1 MTTSPRSS
9 LGSIADIIGYVA
21 LVLIAV
27 IAGFLYF
34 DKPAPP
40 KLPEPASAA
49 PRVVIPPEGLLDRL
63 SRQARSGDVVSQRQL
78 GEMYYRGLEVRQDY
92 DEAIK
97 WLRMAGDK
105 GDKIAARY
113 MGFAYSGGRGVAV
126 DISEAAS
133 WWRLASSKGDDDS
146 TYQLAFA
153 YLNGKGVTKSESEG
167 LSYCRLAAE
176 RGHHLSGWSP
186 MRCYLMGSNH
196 SWGYIT
202 PDIAPRRDGH

>member
-1 MTTSPRSS
+1 M
-9 LGSIADIIGYVA
+9 A

-40 KLPEPASAA
+40 KLPEPTSAA
-49 PRVVIPPEGLLDRL
+49 PRVVIPPESLFDRL

-153 YLNGKGVTKSESEG
+153 YLNGKVSPSLNPRGSVTVVWLRNGDITAPSMPWVFGTTGES
-167 LSYCRLAAE
+167 
-176 RGHHLSGWSP
+176 W
-186 MRCYLMGSNH
+186 
-196 SWGYIT
+196 
-202 PDIAPRRDGH
+202 